1 MTRVA
6 SVVLNNFTADNRVY
20 KTAKSLQNAGYD
32 VTVVALLKGDVQEHE
47 VFDGIPVHR
56 IKLKTMRLPEGV
68 IWGGIK
74 YLEMFYRIIRNYR
87 KFNIWHCNDFEPFLI
102 GRFAKIFN
110 RKLKLVYDCHEY
122 ESERYGKAK
131 AEKWFIAK
139 AEKAIIKHAE
149 QIINVSEGIE
159 SEYKRLYGVTN
170 THLVFNSPHFTT
182 VESSDK
188 LRQVLNIPPDKR
200 IFLYQG
206 GLTVSRGIELLLETF
221 AELGHTD
228 NVVVFMG
235 KGKYQAMID
244 EYVAKH
250 SNIYYHPQV
259 PYDKLISY
267 TASADYG
274 VISTQNLCLNNYYC
288 MPNKLFEY
296 IHAEIPILTNNL
308 FDCRNMVEGHGLG
321 IVAEEY
327 SKEALIK
334 AVDEIAQ
341 YPKSH
346 FVPNLKKMKDQFSW
360 EKEEIKLIDL
370 YKLVG

>member
-1 MTRVA
+1 MKVA

-32 VTVVALLKGDVQEHE
+32 VTVVALLKGDVKEHE

-56 IKLKTMRLPEGV
+56 IRLKTLKLPEGV

-74 YLEMFYRIIRNYR
+74 YMEMFYRIIRNYR
-87 KFNIWHCNDFEPFLI
+87 KFDIWHCNDFEPFLI
-102 GRFAKIFN
+102 GRFARFFN

-122 ESERYGKAK
+122 QSERYGKARV
-131 AEKWFIAK
+131 EKWFIAK
-139 AEKAIIKHAE
+139 MERRIIKKAS
-149 QIINVSEGIE
+149 QIINVSKGIE
-159 SEYKRLYGVTN
+159 AEYKRLYGVEN
-170 THLVFNSPHFTT
+170 TELIYNSPHYTT
-182 VESSDK
+182 VDASNK
-188 LRQVLNIPPDKR
+188 LREALGIPADKK

-221 AELGHTD
+221 AEMPNKD

-235 KGKYQAMID
+235 KGSYQGMVD
-244 EYVAKH
+244 EYVAKYD
-250 SNIYYHPQV
+250 NIYYHPQV
-259 PYDKLISY
+259 PYDQLISY

-321 IVAEEY
+321 VVAEEY
-327 SKEALIK
+327 SKEALLA
-334 AVDEIAQ
+334 AVEEISK
-341 YPKSH
+341 YPKEH
-346 FVPNLKKMKDQFSW
+346 FVPNLKKMKEIFSW
-360 EKEEIKLIDL
+360 EKEEQKLIAL
-370 YKLVG
+370 YQKVA